1 MLAVALYAIYGKK
14 LAGRW
19 RVAYIGTVVFALYL
33 NVFVGVVQSFQKFAY
48 LNKFAPT
55 GSEPTFAVTQLLV
68 LILFVITG
76 VAVVRRYRPA
86 S

>member
-1 MLAVALYAIYGKK
+1 M
-14 LAGRW
+14 
-19 RVAYIGTVVFALYL
+19 
-33 NVFVGVVQSFQKFAY
+33 QSFQKFAY

-55 GSEPTFAVTQLLV
+55 GSEPPFAVTQLLV
-68 LILFVITG
+68 LILFVIAG